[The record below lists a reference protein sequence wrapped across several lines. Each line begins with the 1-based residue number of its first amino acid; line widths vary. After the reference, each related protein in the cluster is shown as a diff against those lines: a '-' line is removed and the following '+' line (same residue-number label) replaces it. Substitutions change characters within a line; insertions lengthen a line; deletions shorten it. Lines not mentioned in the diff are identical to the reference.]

1 MVLLLSFEKNP
12 DSQPLLSYGTSV
24 GFGII
29 VSGNILKRLFSDKQE
44 TRDKMEIL
52 NNFLAVILFNSV
64 GAIRVEKYSSAY
76 STAQLIKDH
85 LGIDLSDH
93 STGKK
98 SNLITIL
105 C

>member
-52 NNFLAVILFNSV
+52 NNFLAVILFNAV

>member
-1 MVLLLSFEKNP
+1 MILVLSLENIP
-12 DSQPLLSYGTSV
+12 DSHLEGLLYYGTTV
-24 GFGII
+24 GFSII
-29 VSGNILKRLFSDKQE
+29 VSGDILKKLFSN
-44 TRDKMEIL
+44 TNHSRDKMEIL

-93 STGKK
+93 STGEE
-98 SNLITIL
+98 I
-105 C
+105 

>member
-1 MVLLLSFEKNP
+1 M
-12 DSQPLLSYGTSV
+12 